1 MQYRS
6 TCSYSSTGINDA
18 VLHSLREMTGINDAE
33 NADAGD
39 SLLERK
45 ADEGTG
51 NVQERAIQH
60 ASVKDVLL
68 FAIRLPPKL
77 PNSASRAIAR
87 K

>member
-18 VLHSLREMTGINDAE
+18 ALREMTGINDNE
-33 NADAGD
+33 YADAGD
-39 SLLERK
+39 SLLERT
-45 ADEGTG
+45 ADEATG

-68 FAIRLPPKL
+68 FCDQAPPDIAKL
-77 PNSASRAIAR
+77 CFAR
-87 K
+87 N